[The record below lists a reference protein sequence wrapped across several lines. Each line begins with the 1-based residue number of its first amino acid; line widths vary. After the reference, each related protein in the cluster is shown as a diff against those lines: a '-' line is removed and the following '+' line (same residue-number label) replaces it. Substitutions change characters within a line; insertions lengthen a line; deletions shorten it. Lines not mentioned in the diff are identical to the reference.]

1 MKILKKIFKVNLF
14 LIISFFICLVGL
26 YTYAYLSP
34 PLEISSIGKIY
45 LYDNKNTL
53 IETGSS
59 GAEWISLKEIPD
71 NFKNAMISVED
82 KNFYKHKGFD
92 YLRIV
97 KAMLLNIK
105 NKAIVQGASTI
116 SQQYIKNMYL
126 DFDKTWSR
134 KIEEA
139 FLTLE
144 LEVHYDKNY
153 ILEGY
158 LNTINYGQGN
168 YGIKKASKYYFNKD
182 PKDLTLEEAIMLAG
196 IPKNPSNFNPI
207 SSYENCIK
215 RAKVVAKTMYDNK
228 YIDKNTYDNL
238 FKNPIEIYGQKNNT
252 NSNMVM
258 YYEDAVYNEL
268 KNINS
273 IPTSLIKSG
282 GLKIYTNLD
291 METQTDLE
299 NNIKNYVS
307 DEDMQVASVIV
318 NP

>member
-168 YGIKKASKYYFNKD
+168 YGIKKASKYYFNKA

-252 NSNMVM
+252 NSNKKLP
-258 YYEDAVYNEL
+258 Y
-268 KNINS
+268 
-273 IPTSLIKSG
+273 
-282 GLKIYTNLD
+282 
-291 METQTDLE
+291 
-299 NNIKNYVS
+299 NNIYYLYRIFIRNR
-307 DEDMQVASVIV
+307 ATFI
-318 NP
+318 

>member
-126 DFDKTWSR
+126 DFDKNWSR

-153 ILEGY
+153 IFFFL
-158 LNTINYGQGN
+158 
-168 YGIKKASKYYFNKD
+168 
-182 PKDLTLEEAIMLAG
+182 
-196 IPKNPSNFNPI
+196 
-207 SSYENCIK
+207 
-215 RAKVVAKTMYDNK
+215 
-228 YIDKNTYDNL
+228 
-238 FKNPIEIYGQKNNT
+238 
-252 NSNMVM
+252 
-258 YYEDAVYNEL
+258 YN
-268 KNINS
+268 
-273 IPTSLIKSG
+273 
-282 GLKIYTNLD
+282 
-291 METQTDLE
+291 
-299 NNIKNYVS
+299 
-307 DEDMQVASVIV
+307 
-318 NP
+318 